1 MQMVLGAIE
10 KMNDKLDDL
19 KDAVAKYVADTSS
32 RVSVLEEWKRAGEN
46 LNMDNRVR
54 ALEND
59 RVTQARIDTMASELK
74 AQNSSLKA
82 ELVAVQQAQAASKVK
97 DRIYGAI
104 ATIALT
110 GLLNLLFGVSEA
122 AALPGDTLLSYIE
135 P

>member
-110 GLLNLLFGVSEA
+110 GLLNLLIHY
-122 AALPGDTLLSYIE
+122 LTK
-135 P
+135 